1 MKQHKDIREIL
12 KRSGTA
18 PTGICGFWRSAASFA
33 AALFGAFAA
42 FKFLAGIYLGAG
54 GFGGSASR
62 YGSCGGVGTSCVSSF
77 PLGAS
82 SCGFFCGCFTNI
94 QHFTTMG
101 KVTLLFAGKSYDT
114 DVQNV
119 RENQIVIFDGPYNMR
134 QRMVVAG
141 IAHTQSG
148 YNYRLIDPETAE
160 EHTADLIRPLRD
172 KFGIGHYYDDEHPE
186 FMDASEVAALRTRAD
201 ALKAEQ
207 EAARR
212 AAADDAERLRTIGA
226 ERLRQIVP
234 DDAVA
239 VIIGEQHESE
249 CDPYTDYFGSRI
261 VRTVLLGFSTHTRD
275 LFPEMRKA
283 AARFEGTAHLAE
295 RNAEYE
301 HREKYSMGHGYY
313 LGTHRY
319 SGWQVS
325 KESCRDKEGIIK
337 RFAVVAGNPENVCI
351 ENPAPV
357 QNAAPETV
365 ADARVEIVEYSAK
378 SIAVFGDTK
387 PLRDTLR
394 DLNGLFR
401 AYLTHDGTRCAGWI
415 FSKRREQ
422 EVRSALAA
430 YLK

>member
-1 MKQHKDIREIL
+1 
-12 KRSGTA
+12 
-18 PTGICGFWRSAASFA
+18 
-33 AALFGAFAA
+33 
-42 FKFLAGIYLGAG
+42 
-54 GFGGSASR
+54 
-62 YGSCGGVGTSCVSSF
+62 
-77 PLGAS
+77 
-82 SCGFFCGCFTNI
+82 
-94 QHFTTMG
+94 MG

-114 DVQNV
+114 GVQSV

-141 IAHTQSG
+141 IEHTQSG

-160 EHTADLIRPLRD
+160 EHSADLIRPLRD

-186 FMDASEVAALRTRAD
+186 FMDAAEVAALRTRAD

-212 AAADDAERLRTIGA
+212 AAAEDAERLRIIGA

-234 DDAVA
+234 DDAMA

-261 VRTVLLGFSTHTRD
+261 VRTVILGFSTHTRD

-337 RFAVVAGNPENVCI
+337 RFAVVAGI
-351 ENPAPV
+351 EHTQSGYNYRLID
-357 QNAAPETV
+357 PETV
-365 ADARVEIVEYSAK
+365 ADARVEIVEYSEK

>member
-1 MKQHKDIREIL
+1 
-12 KRSGTA
+12 
-18 PTGICGFWRSAASFA
+18 
-33 AALFGAFAA
+33 
-42 FKFLAGIYLGAG
+42 
-54 GFGGSASR
+54 
-62 YGSCGGVGTSCVSSF
+62 
-77 PLGAS
+77 
-82 SCGFFCGCFTNI
+82 
-94 QHFTTMG
+94 MG

-114 DVQNV
+114 DVQSV
-119 RENQIVIFDGPYNMR
+119 RENQIVIYDGPYSMR
-134 QRMVVAG
+134 RRMVVAG
-141 IAHTQSG
+141 IEHTQSG

-160 EHTADLIRPLRD
+160 EHTADPIRPLRD

-186 FMDASEVAALRTRAD
+186 FMDAAEVAALRTRAD

-212 AAADDAERLRTIGA
+212 AAAEDAERLRTIGA

-261 VRTVLLGFSTHTRD
+261 VRTVILGFSTHTRD

-283 AARFEGTAHLAE
+283 AARFEG
-295 RNAEYE
+295 
-301 HREKYSMGHGYY
+301 MGHGYY

-337 RFAVVAGNPENVCI
+337 RFAVVAGKSDNVCI

-357 QNAAPETV
+357 QTAAPETV

-401 AYLTHDGTRCAGWI
+401 ACLTHDGTRCAGWI

>member
-1 MKQHKDIREIL
+1 M
-12 KRSGTA
+12 
-18 PTGICGFWRSAASFA
+18 
-33 AALFGAFAA
+33 
-42 FKFLAGIYLGAG
+42 
-54 GFGGSASR
+54 
-62 YGSCGGVGTSCVSSF
+62 
-77 PLGAS
+77 
-82 SCGFFCGCFTNI
+82 
-94 QHFTTMG
+94 
-101 KVTLLFAGKSYDT
+101 
-114 DVQNV
+114 
-119 RENQIVIFDGPYNMR
+119 
-134 QRMVVAG
+134 
-141 IAHTQSG
+141 
-148 YNYRLIDPETAE
+148 
-160 EHTADLIRPLRD
+160 
-172 KFGIGHYYDDEHPE
+172 
-186 FMDASEVAALRTRAD
+186 
-201 ALKAEQ
+201 
-207 EAARR
+207 
-212 AAADDAERLRTIGA
+212 
-226 ERLRQIVP
+226 
-234 DDAVA
+234 
-239 VIIGEQHESE
+239 
-249 CDPYTDYFGSRI
+249 
-261 VRTVLLGFSTHTRD
+261 RTVLLGFSTHTRD

-422 EVRSALAA
+422 EVRSALAG
-430 YLK
+430 KNG

>member
-1 MKQHKDIREIL
+1 MRPL
-12 KRSGTA
+12 YGLFR
-18 PTGICGFWRSAASFA
+18 FA
-33 AALFGAFAA
+33 YRAHG
-42 FKFLAGIYLGAG
+42 
-54 GFGGSASR
+54 ASR
-62 YGSCGGVGTSCVSSF
+62 I
-77 PLGAS
+77 L
-82 SCGFFCGCFTNI
+82 
-94 QHFTTMG
+94 
-101 KVTLLFAGKSYDT
+101 
-114 DVQNV
+114 
-119 RENQIVIFDGPYNMR
+119 
-134 QRMVVAG
+134 
-141 IAHTQSG
+141 
-148 YNYRLIDPETAE
+148 DP
-160 EHTADLIRPLRD
+160 H
-172 KFGIGHYYDDEHPE
+172 
-186 FMDASEVAALRTRAD
+186 
-201 ALKAEQ
+201 
-207 EAARR
+207 ARS
-212 AAADDAERLRTIGA
+212 
-226 ERLRQIVP
+226 VP
-234 DDAVA
+234 
-239 VIIGEQHESE
+239 
-249 CDPYTDYFGSRI
+249 
-261 VRTVLLGFSTHTRD
+261 
-275 LFPEMRKA
+275 
-283 AARFEGTAHLAE
+283 
-295 RNAEYE
+295 RNAQS
-301 HREKYSMGHGYY
+301 RGPVRGHGYY

>member
-1 MKQHKDIREIL
+1 
-12 KRSGTA
+12 
-18 PTGICGFWRSAASFA
+18 
-33 AALFGAFAA
+33 
-42 FKFLAGIYLGAG
+42 
-54 GFGGSASR
+54 
-62 YGSCGGVGTSCVSSF
+62 
-77 PLGAS
+77 
-82 SCGFFCGCFTNI
+82 
-94 QHFTTMG
+94 MG

-114 DVQNV
+114 DVQSV
-119 RENQIVIFDGPYNMR
+119 RENQIVSYDGPYSMR
-134 QRMVVAG
+134 RRMVVAG
-141 IAHTQSG
+141 IEHTQSG

-160 EHTADLIRPLRD
+160 EHSADLIRPLRD

-186 FMDASEVAALRTRAD
+186 FMDAAEVAALRTRAD

-207 EAARR
+207 EAAQR
-212 AAADDAERLRTIGA
+212 AAAEDAERLRTIGA

-261 VRTVLLGFSTHTRD
+261 VRTVILGFSTHTRD

-337 RFAVVAGNPENVCI
+337 RFAVVAGNSDNVCI

-357 QNAAPETV
+357 QTTAPETV
-365 ADARVEIVEYSAK
+365 ADARVEIVEYSEK
-378 SIAVFGDTK
+378 SIAVFNPGRASARPTPPETMNEQKTAIAALLLEINGKEKYTAFFDFSGHVRTFSIRIYSGKWSQGKDPLFNLSLQNKDGQQWRNWDNAHAMSGDSILSFLT
-387 PLRDTLR
+387 TL
-394 DLNGLFR
+394 L
-401 AYLTHDGTRCAGWI
+401 
-415 FSKRREQ
+415 
-422 EVRSALAA
+422 
-430 YLK
+430 

>member
-1 MKQHKDIREIL
+1 MDYLSVTEGPIL
-12 KRSGTA
+12 LTTGSKELAKFTALPEFSQRVYARVLPMPDSLRLCQEAGLQPSHILAMQGPFSKEMNIAMLNALGAKYLVTKSSG
-18 PTGICGFWRSAASFA
+18 
-33 AALFGAFAA
+33 
-42 FKFLAGIYLGAG
+42 KAG
-54 GFGGSASR
+54 GF
-62 YGSCGGVGTSCVSSF
+62 
-77 PLGAS
+77 
-82 SCGFFCGCFTNI
+82 
-94 QHFTTMG
+94 
-101 KVTLLFAGKSYDT
+101 
-114 DVQNV
+114 
-119 RENQIVIFDGPYNMR
+119 
-134 QRMVVAG
+134 
-141 IAHTQSG
+141 
-148 YNYRLIDPETAE
+148 E
-160 EHTADLIRPLRD
+160 EKLD
-172 KFGIGHYYDDEHPE
+172 
-186 FMDASEVAALRTRAD
+186 
-201 ALKAEQ
+201 
-207 EAARR
+207 AAR
-212 AAADDAERLRTIGA
+212 ATG
-226 ERLRQIVP
+226 
-234 DDAVA
+234 AVA

-261 VRTVLLGFSTHTRD
+261 VRTVILGFSTHTRD

-325 KESCRDKEGIIK
+325 KESCRDKEGVIK

-357 QNAAPETV
+357 QTAAPETV
-365 ADARVEIVEYSAK
+365 ADARVEIVEYSEK

-430 YLK
+430 YTTITFNPGRASARPTTPESMNEQITAIAALLLEINGKEKYTAFFDFSGHVRTFSIRIYSGKWSQGKAPLFNLSLQNKDGQQWRNWDNAHAMSGDSILSFLTTLL

>member
-1 MKQHKDIREIL
+1 
-12 KRSGTA
+12 
-18 PTGICGFWRSAASFA
+18 
-33 AALFGAFAA
+33 
-42 FKFLAGIYLGAG
+42 
-54 GFGGSASR
+54 
-62 YGSCGGVGTSCVSSF
+62 
-77 PLGAS
+77 
-82 SCGFFCGCFTNI
+82 
-94 QHFTTMG
+94 MG

-415 FSKRREQ
+415 FSKRRAQ
-422 EVRSALAA
+422 EVRRALAA

>member
-1 MKQHKDIREIL
+1 
-12 KRSGTA
+12 
-18 PTGICGFWRSAASFA
+18 
-33 AALFGAFAA
+33 
-42 FKFLAGIYLGAG
+42 
-54 GFGGSASR
+54 
-62 YGSCGGVGTSCVSSF
+62 
-77 PLGAS
+77 
-82 SCGFFCGCFTNI
+82 
-94 QHFTTMG
+94 MG

-114 DVQNV
+114 DVQSV

-160 EHTADLIRPLRD
+160 EHSADLIRPLRD

-212 AAADDAERLRTIGA
+212 AAAEDAERLRTIGA

-261 VRTVLLGFSTHTRD
+261 VRTVILGFSTHTRD

-337 RFAVVAGNPENVCI
+337 RFAVVAGKSDNVCI

-357 QNAAPETV
+357 QTAAPKPWPTHV
-365 ADARVEIVEYSAK
+365 SRSWNTPRSRSPYSA
-378 SIAVFGDTK
+378 IRNPCVT
-387 PLRDTLR
+387 
-394 DLNGLFR
+394 
-401 AYLTHDGTRCAGWI
+401 
-415 FSKRREQ
+415 
-422 EVRSALAA
+422 RSAI
-430 YLK
+430 

>member
-1 MKQHKDIREIL
+1 
-12 KRSGTA
+12 
-18 PTGICGFWRSAASFA
+18 
-33 AALFGAFAA
+33 
-42 FKFLAGIYLGAG
+42 
-54 GFGGSASR
+54 
-62 YGSCGGVGTSCVSSF
+62 
-77 PLGAS
+77 
-82 SCGFFCGCFTNI
+82 
-94 QHFTTMG
+94 MG

-114 DVQNV
+114 DVQSV
-119 RENQIVIFDGPYNMR
+119 RENQIVIYDGPYSMR
-134 QRMVVAG
+134 RRMVVAG
-141 IAHTQSG
+141 IEHTQSG

-186 FMDASEVAALRTRAD
+186 FMDAAEVAALRTRAD

-212 AAADDAERLRTIGA
+212 AAAEDAERLRTIGA

-261 VRTVLLGFSTHTRD
+261 VRTVILGFSTHTRD

-337 RFAVVAGNPENVCI
+337 RFAVVAGKSDNVCI

-357 QNAAPETV
+357 QTAAPETV

-401 AYLTHDGTRCAGWI
+401 ACLTHDGTRCQTPRTRGAQRIGRLSQI
-415 FSKRREQ
+415 TFNPGRASARPTTPESMNEQITAIAALLLEINGKEKYTAFFDFSGH
-422 EVRSALAA
+422 VRTFSIRIYSGKWSQGKDPLFNLSLQNKDGQQWRNWDNAHAMSGDSILSF
-430 YLK
+430 LTTLL